1 VAIVTVSDRSF
12 RGERED
18 LGGPAVAAALKRLLA
33 GADMAIVETL
43 TIPDEQ
49 DTIAWNLRRLAETGA
64 ADLVVTTGGT
74 GLAPRDVTPQATLAV
89 IDYQVPG
96 LAEKMRAVT
105 SQAVQTAIL
114 SRQVVGVRERT
125 LIVNLPG
132 SPRGAV
138 ECLEAIAPVLPH
150 AIATLRGGNGEELHP
165 EALTIR
171 PA

>member
-1 VAIVTVSDRSF
+1 VAIVTVSDRSS

-18 LGGPAVAAALKRLLA
+18 LGGPAVTAALKSLLT
-33 GADMAIVETL
+33 GVDVAIVETL
-43 TIPDEQ
+43 VIPDEQ
-49 DTIAWNLRRLAETGA
+49 DTIVWNLRRLAETGV
-64 ADLVVTTGGT
+64 ADLVLTTGGT
-74 GLAPRDVTPQATLAV
+74 GLALRDVTPQATLAV

-96 LAEKMRAVT
+96 LAEKMRSVT

-138 ECLEAIAPVLPH
+138 ECLEVIAPVLAH
-150 AIATLRGGNGEELHP
+150 AIETLCGRNGKEPHP